1 MLTSTPRS
9 FPHTG
14 HVYDVAVIGAGLAGS
29 ELAWHLAQAGQDVL
43 LVTQSLDSV
52 GNLFHPTVQEEFP
65 AGSLM
70 QMSLEKSLPDRSL
83 WVFHRNVKQTLELT
97 PGIHL
102 LQSCVT
108 GLAHND
114 LFHLSTW
121 EGPERLARKVVLAV
135 GSFLDAR
142 LTIGQITEE
151 SGRLSEIAYG
161 FLHQDLLDKGFEF
174 SEVTQQSPETG
185 EAVPYTVTFQTLST
199 SELEGFQ
206 LKRMP
211 GLHALGRCVA
221 GDHTYQSVTRDA
233 MTLAE
238 VLK

>member
-1 MLTSTPRS
+1 MLTSSPRS

-29 ELAWHLAQAGQDVL
+29 ELAYHLAQAGHDVL

-52 GNLFHPTVQEEFP
+52 GNLFHPTVQQDFP

-108 GLAHND
+108 GLIKKD

-121 EGPERLARKVVLAV
+121 EGPERLAKKVVLAV
-135 GSFLDAR
+135 GSFLEAR

-151 SGRLSEIAYG
+151 SGRLSEIAYD
-161 FLHQDLLDKGFEF
+161 FLHQDLLEKGFEF
-174 SEVTQQSPETG
+174 SAITQQSPKTE
-185 EAVPYTVTFQTLST
+185 EAVPYTVTFQTLNAD
-199 SELEGFQ
+199 ELEGFQ
-206 LKRMP
+206 LKRIP
-211 GLHALGRCVA
+211 GLYAVGRCVA
-221 GDHTYQSVTRDA
+221 GDHTYQSVVQDA
-233 MTLAE
+233 LKLAE